1 MTLRT
6 DALKKLSISIID
18 FKSFKR
24 KFELTPVGSTK
35 ANWND
40 ALKRHFY
47 YVHSVT
53 SIIGEKHQ

>member
-24 KFELTPVGSTK
+24 KFELTLVG
-35 ANWND
+35 
-40 ALKRHFY
+40 LQRLIEPPLLGGIF
-47 YVHSVT
+47 
-53 SIIGEKHQ
+53 IMFIQ